1 MKKGNIVTLV
11 LAVLLLSICTITS
24 LFALSVVSSN
34 RKNTQLMLEA
44 SIIRGVRASAKKLL
58 EFSAVRG
65 EPLAVVINGYS
76 LETDLIDSRWCV
88 RVGDGDEEE
97 IIFAEGR

>member
-11 LAVLLLSICTITS
+11 LSVLLLSICTITS

-44 SIIRGVRASAKKLL
+44 SIIRGVRVSAKKLL
-58 EFSAVRG
+58 EFSADCG

-76 LETDLIDSRWCV
+76 LETDLIDGRWCV
-88 RVGDGDEEE
+88 RVSNGDREE

>member
-1 MKKGNIVTLV
+1 
-11 LAVLLLSICTITS
+11 
-24 LFALSVVSSN
+24 
-34 RKNTQLMLEA
+34 MLEA

-76 LETDLIDSRWCV
+76 LETDLIDGRWCV